1 MLQKKVPL
9 KREKIAISDVRYGKS
24 VGEIVLRYSVA
35 AGFFVTDGRM
45 TPWRWVS
52 KCAGAEAGQGL
63 RTIKWSGSVLYRDK
77 SSTDRLGNDKG
88 R

>member
-1 MLQKKVPL
+1 M
-9 KREKIAISDVRYGKS
+9 
-24 VGEIVLRYSVA
+24 A

-52 KCAGAEAGQGL
+52 KCAGAEAGQGI